1 MDLLSNILELLKL
14 RGTLYFRTS
23 FNPPWGVLVP
33 AYENV
38 ARFHF
43 VHRGRFW
50 LTVAGVEEPL
60 LLEQGDLVI
69 ITHGAE
75 HSLRD
80 EPDRPLKTVDQVV
93 ADAGFTGE
101 GALVIG
107 EEGSGHETQLVC
119 GHFAFE
125 RDATHPL
132 IEQLPPYLH
141 IRDFGE
147 ASALWLESTLKL
159 IGAEAGRGNLG
170 SDLIALKLTEI
181 IFTQVIRAYLN
192 GDGQRQLVFKGIVD
206 THIGRSLKAMHG
218 NPAEAWTLESMA
230 RNAGLSRT
238 AFANRFHELMGMTPI
253 QYLTIWRMQIAR
265 RSLVESDASI
275 YEVAEQSGYQSEAA
289 FGRVFKR
296 HFDLAP
302 ATYRRLQ
309 RPEGASAKHAG

>member
-33 AYENV
+33 AFENV
-38 ARFHF
+38 SRFHF

-50 LTVAGVEEPL
+50 LTVAGVKEPL

-75 HSLRD
+75 HALRD

-93 ADAGFTGE
+93 SDAGFTGE
-101 GALVIG
+101 GALVMG
-107 EEGSGHETQLVC
+107 EQGSGYETQLVC
-119 GHFAFE
+119 GHFAFD

-132 IEQLPPYLH
+132 VEQLPPYLH
-141 IRDFGE
+141 IKDFGE
-147 ASALWLESTLKL
+147 SSTLWLESTLKL

-181 IFTQVIRAYLN
+181 IFTQAIRAYLN
-192 GDGQRQLVFKGIVD
+192 GDGQRQLVFKGVVD
-206 THIGRSLKAMHG
+206 AHIGRSLTAMHR
-218 NPAEAWTLESMA
+218 NPSEAWTLETMA

-253 QYLTIWRMQIAR
+253 QYLTSWRMQIAR

-296 HFDLAP
+296 HFDVAP

-309 RPEGASAKHAG
+309 RPEGSVA

>member
-14 RGTLYFRTS
+14 KGTLYFRTS

-33 AYENV
+33 SFENV
-38 ARFHF
+38 SRFHF

-50 LTVAGVEEPL
+50 LTVAGVKEPL

-75 HSLRD
+75 HALRD
-80 EPDRPLKTVDQVV
+80 QPDRPVKTVDQVV
-93 ADAGFTGE
+93 SDAGFAGE
-101 GALVIG
+101 GALVMG
-107 EEGSGHETQLVC
+107 DQGTGHETQLVC
-119 GHFAFE
+119 GHFAFD

-132 IEQLPPYLH
+132 IEELPPYLH
-141 IRDFGE
+141 IKDFGE
-147 ASALWLESTLKL
+147 TSTLWLESTLKL

-181 IFTQVIRAYLN
+181 IFTQAIRAYLT
-192 GDGQRQLVFKGIVD
+192 GDGQRQLVFKGVVD
-206 THIGRSLKAMHG
+206 TYIGRSLTALHR
-218 NPAEAWTLESMA
+218 NPADSWTLETMA
-230 RNAGLSRT
+230 RHAGLSRT

-253 QYLTIWRMQIAR
+253 QYLTAWRMQIAR
-265 RSLVESDASI
+265 RNLVETDASI
-275 YEVAEQSGYQSEAA
+275 YQVAEQSGYHSEAA

-296 HFDLAP
+296 HFNTAP

-309 RPEGASAKHAG
+309 RPEGQVA